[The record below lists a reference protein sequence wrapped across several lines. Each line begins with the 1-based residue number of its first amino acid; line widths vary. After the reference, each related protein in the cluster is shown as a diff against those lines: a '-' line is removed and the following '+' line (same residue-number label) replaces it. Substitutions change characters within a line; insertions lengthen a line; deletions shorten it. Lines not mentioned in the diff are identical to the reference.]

1 MNAAQGIS
9 FKIYEFHQRRIYI
22 YEIHNEKVLMLLML
36 IPKNLKQAYNTKKW
50 QKASSIYM
58 QILVQILNFARRE
71 KASSKPPQVP
81 EFPKR
86 ETMSSKMSWMKE
98 AKITF
103 QFFHLTSFVLLFF
116 LNKGEFQKP
125 NNSSNNV
132 FDFFCKLFWIL
143 KLLIDC
149 DRLTLQ
155 KPLKLKKYNY
165 FTKKIFF
172 QNRNY
177 FPLRDSEKIYILLF
191 IISEK
196 II

>member
-1 MNAAQGIS
+1 MRRREYLLRFMNSIKGE
-9 FKIYEFHQRRIYI
+9 FIYTKVIMKKFLCCLCLYQKTWSKYI
-22 YEIHNEKVLMLLML
+22 H
-36 IPKNLKQAYNTKKW
+36 NTKKW

-125 NNSSNNV
+125 NNSSNNA
-132 FDFFCKLFWIL
+132 FDFFL
-143 KLLIDC
+143 
-149 DRLTLQ
+149 
-155 KPLKLKKYNY
+155 
-165 FTKKIFF
+165 
-172 QNRNY
+172 
-177 FPLRDSEKIYILLF
+177 
-191 IISEK
+191 
-196 II
+196 

>member
-1 MNAAQGIS
+1 
-9 FKIYEFHQRRIYI
+9 
-22 YEIHNEKVLMLLML
+22 
-36 IPKNLKQAYNTKKW
+36 
-50 QKASSIYM
+50 M

-103 QFFHLTSFVLLFF
+103 QFFDLTSFVLLFF
-116 LNKGEFQKP
+116 LKVNFKNQITRQIIFLT
-125 NNSSNNV
+125 
-132 FDFFCKLFWIL
+132 FIFKLIWIL

-155 KPLKLKKYNY
+155 KPPKLKKYNY
-165 FTKKIFF
+165 FTIFF
-172 QNRNY
+172 SFFKTEITSPTWFIKNIYYSYHIWKDNLIM
-177 FPLRDSEKIYILLF
+177 LRARR
-191 IISEK
+191 ISFRLSA
-196 II
+196 IW